1 MVAYKN
7 LNGNSGVAAYDIGPD
22 FIDVKF
28 HNTIKI
34 YQYSY
39 ASAGRPNIEHMKK
52 LANEGRGLNSFI
64 MKNVRTL
71 YVK

>member
-1 MVAYKN
+1 MIAYKN
-7 LNGNSGVAAYDIGPD
+7 LNGNSGVAAYKIGPD

-28 HNTIKI
+28 HNTIKP

-39 ASAGRPNIEHMKK
+39 ASAGSLNVEHMKK
-52 LANEGRGLNSFI
+52 LASEGRELNSFI
-64 MKNVRTL
+64 MKNVCKL